1 MAKLTIYTDK
11 GVRSVV
17 AKQYLD
23 KLGVD
28 YNERSLESDTDA
40 RIFLESN
47 SRDTAH
53 YPLPQFF
60 VGTSV
65 AWANG
70 FKEVNGLTLEQINER
85 VGELNA

>member
-1 MAKLTIYTDK
+1 MAKLTVFTDK

-28 YNERSLESDTDA
+28 YDERSLETDA
-40 RIFLESN
+40 SAKVFLESN
-47 SRDTAH
+47 SRDGAH

-60 VGTSV
+60 VGDSI
-65 AWANG
+65 AWENG
-70 FKEVNGLTLEQINER
+70 FHDVNGLTLEQINER